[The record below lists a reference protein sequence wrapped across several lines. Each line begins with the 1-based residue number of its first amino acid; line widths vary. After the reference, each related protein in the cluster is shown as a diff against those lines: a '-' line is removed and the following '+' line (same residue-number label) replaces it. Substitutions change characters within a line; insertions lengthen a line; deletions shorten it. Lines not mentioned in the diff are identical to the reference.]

1 MAPVRL
7 RSRHGDLA
15 APHSP
20 FQHILESQNNKR
32 RFVRHLLALPDSNGP
47 ERHNPPWW
55 RIVPRGG
62 STRSRSSGWDR
73 ELHRRS
79 DHERRQVATVSSV
92 VWGGRAATYPYSRD
106 AAGPKSLVRI
116 LQTLWLLRRSI
127 PGCGHWGYWRDRRGG
142 KPSLA

>member
-7 RSRHGDLA
+7 RSRHGDLV

-32 RFVRHLLALPDSNGP
+32 RFVRHLPALPDSSDRAP
-47 ERHNPPWW
+47 HNPPWW

-62 STRSRSSGWDR
+62 STRSRSSGLDR

-79 DHERRQVATVSSV
+79 DHERQQAATVSSV
-92 VWGGRAATYPYSRD
+92 VWDRLAATYPYSRD
-106 AAGPKSLVRI
+106 AAGPKFRVGI
-116 LQTLWLLRRSI
+116 LQTLRLLRRSI
-127 PGCGHWGYWRDRRGG
+127 LGYGHWGYGRDRRGG
-142 KPSLA
+142 KPSRA